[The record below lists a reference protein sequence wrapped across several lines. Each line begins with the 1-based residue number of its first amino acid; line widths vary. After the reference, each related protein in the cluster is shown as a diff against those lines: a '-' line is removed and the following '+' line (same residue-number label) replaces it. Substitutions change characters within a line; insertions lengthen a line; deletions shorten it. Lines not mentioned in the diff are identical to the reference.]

1 MAFEHGKLKVLID
14 ELKEHNITL
23 KSLVSSSE
31 RLAPSRARRNAD
43 LPPSWKATRQ
53 RALSLFNALT
63 SSLDCD
69 CRSSHYVN
77 LQLPQLTEIL
87 KLDHCETAKQDTGFK
102 LWFTSIESAQGRD
115 ALWKWL
121 HAEVRTVIM
130 KPIKLPSAPPLEMT
144 EVLQVPECVRLK
156 VENGDRPVKR
166 RRLIQ
171 KRYISQ
177 S

>member
-1 MAFEHGKLKVLID
+1 MAFDYGKLKRLTD

-23 KSLVSSSE
+23 NTLVSSSE
-31 RLAPSRARRNAD
+31 RLAPYRARRNAD

-77 LQLPQLTEIL
+77 LQLPPLTEIF

-102 LWFTSIESAQGRD
+102 LWFTSIEAAQGRD
-115 ALWKWL
+115 ELWKWL
-121 HAEVRTVIM
+121 HAEVRTVIVR
-130 KPIKLPSAPPLEMT
+130 PIKLPSASPVEVT
-144 EVLQVPECVRLK
+144 EGLQVPECVHLK
-156 VENGDRPVKR
+156 VENGDRPIKR